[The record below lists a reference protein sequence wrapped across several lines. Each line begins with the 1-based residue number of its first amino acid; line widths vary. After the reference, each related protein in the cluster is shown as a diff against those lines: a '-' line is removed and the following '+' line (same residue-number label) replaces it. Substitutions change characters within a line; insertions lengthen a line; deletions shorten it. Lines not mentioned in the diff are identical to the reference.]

1 MSQSTDVVFWRDAA
15 LPFVELRK
23 VADGR
28 RVCYAPHSHH
38 EWSLGL
44 ITAGESTFVYGNAQ
58 HRVGAN
64 DLILI
69 NPETVHACNP
79 IQGRAWG
86 YLMLYIDTSWL
97 TRLRYEA
104 GLLREAQWQDISTA
118 VLSEPRLTE
127 GYRALAETLLNSQQS
142 ADIKH
147 QALVNY
153 LTDLMQQLATQP
165 AKAEPVPEQF
175 RRLASWLDQHAAED
189 VTLDDLCAL
198 SGLSAGHVIRGF
210 RQYFHLTPHAY
221 LINRR
226 VQQGQASL
234 RSGVQI
240 ATAALD
246 AGFADQPHFQRT
258 FKRLLA
264 TTPARY
270 RQAGNKA

>member
-97 TRLRYEA
+97 TSLRYEA
-104 GLLREAQWQDISTA
+104 GLLREAQWQDIID
-118 VLSEPRLTE
+118 R
-127 GYRALAETLLNSQQS
+127 
-142 ADIKH
+142 
-147 QALVNY
+147 
-153 LTDLMQQLATQP
+153 MQMYGAM
-165 AKAEPVPEQF
+165 
-175 RRLASWLDQHAAED
+175 AAEE
-189 VTLDDLCAL
+189 
-198 SGLSAGHVIRGF
+198 
-210 RQYFHLTPHAY
+210 
-221 LINRR
+221 
-226 VQQGQASL
+226 
-234 RSGVQI
+234 
-240 ATAALD
+240 
-246 AGFADQPHFQRT
+246 FADELPQGMIAAFAD
-258 FKRLLA
+258 LA
-264 TTPARY
+264 
-270 RQAGNKA
+270 